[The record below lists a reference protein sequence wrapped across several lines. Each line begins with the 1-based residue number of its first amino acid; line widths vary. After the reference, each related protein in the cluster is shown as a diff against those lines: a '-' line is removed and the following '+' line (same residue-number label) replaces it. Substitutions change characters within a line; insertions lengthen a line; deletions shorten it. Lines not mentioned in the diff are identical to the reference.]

1 MAEELTF
8 RLEDFE
14 GPLELLLTLVQKHK
28 MDLHNI
34 PILELI
40 DQYTAAV
47 ASADDADP
55 ETASAFIEMAAH
67 LVEMKSY
74 LLLPRSEE
82 GERMKQEFTGQ
93 LIEYDQCRRMA
104 ALLRAK
110 GEQAP
115 VFVRQPMEM
124 EWDNTYTLHHAP
136 QILADYWNALA
147 GRTRLRREPTQQQFE
162 PLVTAPMV
170 SVTSRVVYILRRML
184 GGEEGDEVFASTFH
198 SACVRILRRWAE
210 EIGYPRSF
218 TIYDTDDSKRVVKD
232 CLKEL
237 ELDEKT
243 FPVREILSVISRAKD
258 EMLLP
263 EDFRAYWE
271 KNNDWRKTR
280 IAKVYSLYTKKLRD
294 ANALDFDDI
303 ILLTVQLLQSALA
316 LSDETGGAFD
326 ITIAP
331 LVTAWGITS
340 DTPRV
345 PSQEEIESLLK
356 AAIGYG
362 TIADLWVNPDCGLK
376 TRDYEETKQS
386 LRHLVDATKA
396 IRASL

>member
-8 RLEDFE
+8 HLADFE

-40 DQYTAAV
+40 DQYTCTVAAD
-47 ASADDADP
+47 AGADP

-82 GERMKQEFTGQ
+82 GERMKQELTGQ

-170 SVTSRVVYILRRML
+170 SVTSRVVYILRSLISGAAARMGQL
-184 GGEEGDEVFASTFH
+184 FSPRQSRSTNVATFL
-198 SACVRILRRWAE
+198 AL
-210 EIGYPRSF
+210 
-218 TIYDTDDSKRVVKD
+218 
-232 CLKEL
+232 L
-237 ELDEKT
+237 EL
-243 FPVREILSVISRAKD
+243 VRGGRVTLGENGELTMQR
-258 EMLLP
+258 
-263 EDFRAYWE
+263 
-271 KNNDWRKTR
+271 TR
-280 IAKVYSLYTKKLRD
+280 IKEKK
-294 ANALDFDDI
+294 
-303 ILLTVQLLQSALA
+303 
-316 LSDETGGAFD
+316 
-326 ITIAP
+326 
-331 LVTAWGITS
+331 
-340 DTPRV
+340 
-345 PSQEEIESLLK
+345 
-356 AAIGYG
+356 
-362 TIADLWVNPDCGLK
+362 
-376 TRDYEETKQS
+376 
-386 LRHLVDATKA
+386 
-396 IRASL
+396 

>member
-8 RLEDFE
+8 HLEEFE
-14 GPLELLLTLVQKHK
+14 GPLELLLALVSKHK

-40 DQYTAAV
+40 DQYTRTVEAAQ
-47 ASADDADP
+47 AADP
-55 ETASAFIEMAAH
+55 DISSSFIEMAAH

-147 GRTRLRREPTQQQFE
+147 GRTRQRREPTQQQFE

-170 SVTSRVVYILRRML
+170 SVTSRVVYILRSLISGAAARMAQL
-184 GGEEGDEVFASTFH
+184 FSPRQSRSTNVATFL
-198 SACVRILRRWAE
+198 AL
-210 EIGYPRSF
+210 
-218 TIYDTDDSKRVVKD
+218 
-232 CLKEL
+232 L
-237 ELDEKT
+237 EL
-243 FPVREILSVISRAKD
+243 VRGGRVTLGENGELTMQR
-258 EMLLP
+258 
-263 EDFRAYWE
+263 
-271 KNNDWRKTR
+271 TR
-280 IAKVYSLYTKKLRD
+280 IKEKK
-294 ANALDFDDI
+294 
-303 ILLTVQLLQSALA
+303 
-316 LSDETGGAFD
+316 
-326 ITIAP
+326 
-331 LVTAWGITS
+331 
-340 DTPRV
+340 
-345 PSQEEIESLLK
+345 
-356 AAIGYG
+356 
-362 TIADLWVNPDCGLK
+362 
-376 TRDYEETKQS
+376 
-386 LRHLVDATKA
+386 
-396 IRASL
+396 

>member
-8 RLEDFE
+8 HLADFE

-28 MDLHNI
+28 MDLHEI

-40 DQYTAAV
+40 DQYTRTVAAD
-47 ASADDADP
+47 AGADP

-124 EWDNTYTLHHAP
+124 EWDNTYTMHHAP

-170 SVTSRVVYILRRML
+170 SVTSRVVYILRSLISGAAARMGQL
-184 GGEEGDEVFASTFH
+184 FSPRQSRSTNVATFL
-198 SACVRILRRWAE
+198 AL
-210 EIGYPRSF
+210 
-218 TIYDTDDSKRVVKD
+218 
-232 CLKEL
+232 L
-237 ELDEKT
+237 EL
-243 FPVREILSVISRAKD
+243 VRGGRVTLGPDGAMTMRRGRLER
-258 EMLLP
+258 
-263 EDFRAYWE
+263 
-271 KNNDWRKTR
+271 
-280 IAKVYSLYTKKLRD
+280 TKE
-294 ANALDFDDI
+294 N
-303 ILLTVQLLQSALA
+303 
-316 LSDETGGAFD
+316 E
-326 ITIAP
+326 
-331 LVTAWGITS
+331 
-340 DTPRV
+340 
-345 PSQEEIESLLK
+345 
-356 AAIGYG
+356 
-362 TIADLWVNPDCGLK
+362 
-376 TRDYEETKQS
+376 
-386 LRHLVDATKA
+386 
-396 IRASL
+396 

>member
-40 DQYTAAV
+40 DQYTRTVEAAQ
-47 ASADDADP
+47 AADP
-55 ETASAFIEMAAH
+55 DISSSFIEMAAH

-74 LLLPRSEE
+74 LLLPRSTE
-82 GERMKQEFTGQ
+82 GERMKQELTGQ

-184 GGEEGDEVFASTFH
+184 GGTVAKMEQLFSRSQSRSTNVATFL
-198 SACVRILRRWAE
+198 AL
-210 EIGYPRSF
+210 
-218 TIYDTDDSKRVVKD
+218 
-232 CLKEL
+232 L
-237 ELDEKT
+237 EL
-243 FPVREILSVISRAKD
+243 VRGGRVTLGPDGAMTMRRGRLD
-258 EMLLP
+258 
-263 EDFRAYWE
+263 R
-271 KNNDWRKTR
+271 
-280 IAKVYSLYTKKLRD
+280 TKE
-294 ANALDFDDI
+294 N
-303 ILLTVQLLQSALA
+303 
-316 LSDETGGAFD
+316 E
-326 ITIAP
+326 
-331 LVTAWGITS
+331 
-340 DTPRV
+340 
-345 PSQEEIESLLK
+345 
-356 AAIGYG
+356 
-362 TIADLWVNPDCGLK
+362 
-376 TRDYEETKQS
+376 
-386 LRHLVDATKA
+386 
-396 IRASL
+396 

>member
-8 RLEDFE
+8 HLEDFD
-14 GPLELLLTLVQKHK
+14 GPLELLLALVAKHK

-40 DQYTAAV
+40 DQYTRTV
-47 ASADDADP
+47 EQADPDP

-147 GRTRLRREPTQQQFE
+147 GRTRLRREPTH
-162 PLVTAPMV
+162 
-170 SVTSRVVYILRRML
+170 ILRSLIGGAAARMGQL
-184 GGEEGDEVFASTFH
+184 FSPRQSRSTNVATFL
-198 SACVRILRRWAE
+198 AL
-210 EIGYPRSF
+210 
-218 TIYDTDDSKRVVKD
+218 
-232 CLKEL
+232 L
-237 ELDEKT
+237 EL
-243 FPVREILSVISRAKD
+243 VRGGRVTLGENGELTMQR
-258 EMLLP
+258 
-263 EDFRAYWE
+263 
-271 KNNDWRKTR
+271 TR
-280 IAKVYSLYTKKLRD
+280 IKEKK
-294 ANALDFDDI
+294 
-303 ILLTVQLLQSALA
+303 
-316 LSDETGGAFD
+316 
-326 ITIAP
+326 
-331 LVTAWGITS
+331 
-340 DTPRV
+340 
-345 PSQEEIESLLK
+345 
-356 AAIGYG
+356 
-362 TIADLWVNPDCGLK
+362 
-376 TRDYEETKQS
+376 
-386 LRHLVDATKA
+386 
-396 IRASL
+396 